1 MATVFYFLLCPP
13 SKHYQTPE
21 PNLTHFN
28 LTMTIQTRRKAIA
41 FMKISNKNTSTST
54 TSLPQHTQ
62 LPKPNHFRWVSQY
75 CKLIQIKNKSRL
87 LTLQKQKAILAI
99 DLLHNSSHLKQP
111 TKEFRG
117 WMTHILPCIFNGIF
131 HSINIKAT
139 TQYLFEFSP

>member
-1 MATVFYFLLCPP
+1 MKEIRVSFCLYDFFILKIIWLPFSISPFLCPP

-21 PNLTHFN
+21 PNWTHFN

-41 FMKISNKNTSTST
+41 FMKISNKNTSTTT
-54 TSLPQHTQ
+54 TSPPQHIQ

-99 DLLHNSSHLKQP
+99 DLLHNLTHLK
-111 TKEFRG
+111 
-117 WMTHILPCIFNGIF
+117 
-131 HSINIKAT
+131 
-139 TQYLFEFSP
+139 